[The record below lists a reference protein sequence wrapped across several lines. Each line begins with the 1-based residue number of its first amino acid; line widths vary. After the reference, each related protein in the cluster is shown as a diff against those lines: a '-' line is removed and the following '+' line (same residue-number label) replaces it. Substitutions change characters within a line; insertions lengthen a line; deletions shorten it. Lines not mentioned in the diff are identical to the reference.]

1 VHILKKGFVIKG
13 VKRNNTQS
21 LSYFN
26 ELGNVVKSAMH
37 PSKGTYGI
45 ITAILTVLRTKHV
58 VISSDT
64 SSEKSK
70 FTNKNH
76 TGSLKGTIGVREN

>member
-1 VHILKKGFVIKG
+1 
-13 VKRNNTQS
+13 
-21 LSYFN
+21 
-26 ELGNVVKSAMH
+26 MH

-64 SSEKSK
+64 SSDKSK

-76 TGSLKGTIGVREN
+76 TGNLKGTIGVREN